1 MEHGARGM
9 LTIRRMAERQ
19 SRAAGEHGADLN
31 RYYFPSWV
39 RRGAPTAVSGRGG
52 LFVSFLKKRC
62 PASGTPFYSE
72 QVIYYPDITC
82 LKIAVR

>member
-1 MEHGARGM
+1 M
-9 LTIRRMAERQ
+9 
-19 SRAAGEHGADLN
+19 EHGADLN
-31 RYYFPSWV
+31 RYYSPSWV

-72 QVIYYPDITC
+72 QVIYYPDITF
-82 LKIAVR
+82 LKIAVRLRCHNSGMSMIHHNPIPRS